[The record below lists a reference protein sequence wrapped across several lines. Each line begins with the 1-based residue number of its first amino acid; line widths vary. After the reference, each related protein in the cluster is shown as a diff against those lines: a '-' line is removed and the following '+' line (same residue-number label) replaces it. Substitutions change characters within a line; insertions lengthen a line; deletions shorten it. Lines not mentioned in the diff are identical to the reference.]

1 MRNRQEWFNEKM
13 AAVSPEIV
21 SEVQLSADIIAR
33 IDAILGLSCTC
44 MNNNSTTHKTMD
56 INKKELYLSP
66 EVKTFEVKTEGAIC
80 TVSGSESLQDYNWN
94 EPVIE

>member
-1 MRNRQEWFNEKM
+1 
-13 AAVSPEIV
+13 
-21 SEVQLSADIIAR
+21 
-33 IDAILGLSCTC
+33 
-44 MNNNSTTHKTMD
+44 MD